1 MAVSSTTS
9 TGINVPEIVT
19 GLMDVERVPLTK
31 LQTQVDE
38 KTLVIST
45 LGVFKSKVSALESA
59 AKALTTP
66 GIYALRD
73 ATSSDA
79 TKVSAT
85 ASNSAAAATYAVKV
99 AQTAQAEAEVIGGFQ
114 SASQVI
120 NLNNLAL
127 TVGTGA
133 DAVTYSPKFATLGA
147 TSAFARN
154 DRITMTLNG
163 QDAQTFTVTSETTPT
178 QVAASI
184 NAAVS
189 AGTLTGVFASVS
201 SGGFLQID
209 SANAIQ
215 GVSVSFDVPGSA
227 SFSSG
232 LVFASGDT
240 VQFTLA
246 DGGQQTFA
254 LTTQT
259 TATTVASA
267 INAAVTAGT
276 LSGVYASVESGALKL
291 TSTDASKGLI
301 ASHTSGATTT
311 NATVTAK
318 TSPTVT
324 STTTDVV
331 SDTFTVANLASSI
344 NSLGAGLQAAVIQ
357 SGTNQYSLS
366 ITSTA
371 TGADNKIAI
380 TGISSSDF
388 QKDRLT
394 LSGTYAVGDVV
405 TLMVNDQPLVY
416 QVTEDDL
423 TGNGDGTGGAVL
435 GNSAAAYLNIATN
448 LATAYN
454 ASTKSGLTPVTATA
468 GTDGTIDLTA
478 DVAGTAFTASVT
490 AGAAAAA
497 MYVATANVVSPATAQ
512 VNKLEIAGRYAAGDV
527 ISLTVNGLALNYTVQ
542 AADVADGGSDA
553 ADHARIATA
562 LAAAYEGSTDA
573 LHTPVDAAAA
583 DNVVTF
589 TAGTAGTSF
598 TASVSKTVAA
608 TSSAGVAVTNLV
620 ANIENLGLTELGG
633 ISAVHNKSGL
643 TDVTI
648 SAVYDG
654 VGWSVVK
661 VPGMPADCIATYDA
675 DAGTLEISSATLSAE
690 LTFTGLVGTPK
701 AGDMLSV
708 DLDAD
713 GDAVNPRIVEHASIE
728 LQTARDAFVS
738 INGQALQ
745 RSSNAID
752 DVVSG
757 VTFNLNTP
765 TVPAA
770 GAITALSSTTFAS
783 GTTDATINVTAGA
796 QDLSSEAVTDFV
808 TAYNDL
814 IGFYKTE
821 TVASTDPA
829 SRGVLNG
836 DSNVRSFMDRLRT
849 LYVQGIRLADGSNI
863 SFSSI
868 GVEFQR
874 DGTLYLDTGT
884 LNTAVSNGLQD
895 KLAAGVTLGYESST
909 SNFTSFLTASLRT
922 TGLISTHISDV
933 EAQQTRIEERI
944 SDWEDKLARIEQ
956 RYYRQYAAL
965 DALLFRLQTTSNALA
980 SAIDSLVNS
989 QKN

>member
-9 TGINVPEIVT
+9 TGINVPEIVS
-19 GLMDVERVPLTK
+19 GLMDVERVPVTK
-31 LQTQVDE
+31 LESQVDE

-73 ATSSDA
+73 TTSSDA

-85 ASNSAAAATYAVKV
+85 ASNSATAATYAVKV
-99 AQTAQAEAEVIGGFQ
+99 AQTAQAEAEVLGGFH
-114 SASQVI
+114 SASQVV
-120 NLNNLAL
+120 NLDSFSL

-133 DAVTYSPKFATLGA
+133 DAVTYSPKFGTLGA
-147 TSAFARN
+147 TSSFSRN

-163 QDAQTFTVTSETTPT
+163 DEAQTFTVTTQTTPA
-178 QVAASI
+178 QVASAI
-184 NAAVS
+184 NAAVT
-189 AGTLTGVFASVS
+189 AGSLSGVFASVS

-215 GVSVSFDVPGSA
+215 GVTVGFDIPGYA
-227 SFSSG
+227 S
-232 LVFASGDT
+232 FASGQTFQAADK

-246 DGGQQTFA
+246 GGVQQTFT

-259 TATTVASA
+259 TAASVATA

-276 LSGVYASVESGALKL
+276 LSGVYASVESGALRL

-301 ASHTSGATTT
+301 ASHVSGATVTA
-311 NATVTAK
+311 ATATAK
-318 TSPTVT
+318 TSPAVT
-324 STTTDVV
+324 ATTSNVV
-331 SDTFTVANLASSI
+331 SDTFSLSNLASAI
-344 NSLGAGLQAAVIQ
+344 NSLGANLQASVIQ
-357 SGTNQYSLS
+357 SGANQYSLS
-366 ITSTA
+366 VSSTL
-371 TGADNKIAI
+371 TGADNTIAI
-380 TGISSSDF
+380 SGITSPDA

-394 LSGTYAVGDVV
+394 LSGTYAVGDVI
-405 TLMVNDQPLVY
+405 TLTVNDRPVLY
-416 QVTEDDL
+416 QVVANDL
-423 TGNGDGTGGAVL
+423 TSDGAGGAAVA
-435 GNSAAAYLNIATN
+435 GNTTTAYKNIAIK
-448 LATAYN
+448 LAAAYN
-454 ASTKSGLTPVTATA
+454 ASGSSAHTPVTVTA
-468 GTDGTIDLTA
+468 GNDGTLDLQA
-478 DVAGTAFTASVT
+478 DTAGTAFTASVS
-490 AGAAAAA
+490 AGATATA
-497 MYVATANVVSPATAQ
+497 MYVSTVNATTPSPVAQ
-512 VNKLEIAGRYAAGDV
+512 VNKLEIAGRFAAGDV
-527 ISLTVNGLALNYTVQ
+527 ISLTVNGLALNYTVA
-542 AADVADGGSDA
+542 AADVADGGSA
-553 ADHARIATA
+553 SADHARIATA
-562 LAAAYEGSTDA
+562 LAAAYEASTDA
-573 LHTPVDAAAA
+573 LHTPVGAAAA
-583 DNVVTF
+583 ANVVTF
-589 TAGTAGTSF
+589 TAGTPGTAF
-598 TASVSKTVAA
+598 TTSVSTTIAA
-608 TSSAGVAVTNLV
+608 TSAAIISAVNLV
-620 ANIENLGLTELGG
+620 ENVSTRGLTAVGG
-633 ISAVHNKSGL
+633 ISDTHNKSGL
-643 TDVTI
+643 ENVTI

-654 VGWSVVK
+654 VAWSVVK
-661 VPGMPADCIATYDA
+661 IPGMPDDCIATYTPA
-675 DAGTLEISSATLSAE
+675 AGTLKISSATLSAE

-713 GDAVNPRIVEHASIE
+713 GDAVNPRIIEHASIE
-728 LQTARDAFVS
+728 LQSARDAFVS

-765 TVPAA
+765 TVPSG

-796 QDLSSEAVTDFV
+796 QDLSAEAVTDFV

-814 IGFYKTE
+814 ISFYKTE
-821 TVASTDPA
+821 TVASTDPD

-836 DSNVRSFMDRLRT
+836 DSNVRSFMDRLRG
-849 LYVQGIRLADGSNI
+849 LYSQGIRLADGSNI
-863 SFSSI
+863 SFGSI

-874 DGTLYLDTGT
+874 DGTLYLDTGA

-922 TGLISTHISDV
+922 TGLISTHLSDV
-933 EAQQTRIEERI
+933 EAQQAQLEERI
-944 SDWEDKLARIEQ
+944 SDWEDKLSRIQ
-956 RYYRQYAAL
+956 DRYYRQYAAL

>member
-9 TGINVPEIVT
+9 TGINVPEIVS
-19 GLMDVERVPLTK
+19 GLMDVERVPVTK

-45 LGVFKSKVSALESA
+45 LGVFQSKVSALESA

-73 ATSSDA
+73 TTSSDA

-99 AQTAQAEAEVIGGFQ
+99 AQTAQAEAEVLGGFQ

-120 NLNNLAL
+120 NLNNFSL

-133 DAVTYSPKFATLGA
+133 NAVTYSPKFGTLGA
-147 TSAFARN
+147 TSSFSRN

-163 QDAQTFTVTSETTPT
+163 DEAQTFTVTTQTTPT
-178 QVAASI
+178 QVASAI
-184 NAAVS
+184 NAAVT
-189 AGTLTGVFASVS
+189 AGTLSGVFASVS
-201 SGGFLQID
+201 DAGKLQID
-209 SANAIQ
+209 AANPIQ
-215 GVSVSFDVPGSA
+215 GVTVGFDVPGYA
-227 SFSSG
+227 T
-232 LVFASGDT
+232 FASGQTFQAADK

-246 DGGQQTFA
+246 DGAQQTFT

-259 TATTVASA
+259 TATSVATA

-276 LSGVYASVESGALKL
+276 LSGVYASVESGALRL
-291 TSTDASKGLI
+291 TSIDASKGLI
-301 ASHTSGATTT
+301 ASHVSGATVTAATT
-311 NATVTAK
+311 TAK
-318 TSPTVT
+318 TSPAVT
-324 STTTDVV
+324 DTTSNVV
-331 SDTFTVANLASSI
+331 SDTFSLSNLASSI
-344 NSLGAGLQAAVIQ
+344 NSLGANLQASVIQ

-366 ITSTA
+366 VRSTL
-371 TGADNKIAI
+371 TGANNII
-380 TGISSSDF
+380 SISGISSEDA

-394 LSGTYAVGDVV
+394 LSGTYAVGDVI
-405 TLMVNDQPLVY
+405 TLTVNDQPLLY
-416 QVTEDDL
+416 QVEADDL
-423 TGNGDGTGGAVL
+423 TDDGIGGAAVA
-435 GNSAAAYLNIATN
+435 GNSSTAYLNIATK
-448 LATAYN
+448 LAAAYN
-454 ASTKSGLTPVTATA
+454 ASIKNGHTPITATA
-468 GTDGTIDLTA
+468 GTDGTLDFQA
-478 DVAGTAFTASVT
+478 DAAGTAFTASVS

-497 MYVATANVVSPATAQ
+497 MYVDTANDAVAPTAQ
-512 VNKLEIAGRYAAGDV
+512 VNKLEIAGRYTAGDV
-527 ISLTVNGLALNYTVQ
+527 LSLTVNGLALNYTVT
-542 AADVADGGSDA
+542 AADVAAGGSAA

-562 LAAAYEGSTDA
+562 LAAAYEASAADE
-573 LHTPVDAAAA
+573 HTPVGAVAA

-589 TAGTAGTSF
+589 TASAPGTAF
-598 TASVSKTVAA
+598 TASVDKTVAA
-608 TSSAGVAVTNLV
+608 TSAASISAINLV
-620 ANIENLGLTELGG
+620 ANVADRGLTAVGG
-633 ISAVHNKSGL
+633 ISATHNKSGL
-643 TDVTI
+643 ENVTI

-654 VGWSVVK
+654 VAWSVVK
-661 VPGMPADCIATYDA
+661 IPGMPDDCIATYTPA
-675 DAGTLEISSATLSAE
+675 AGTLKISSTTLSAE
-690 LTFTGLVGTPK
+690 LTFTGLMGTPK

-728 LQTARDAFVS
+728 LQSARDAFVS

-765 TVPAA
+765 TVPSA

-796 QDLSSEAVTDFV
+796 QDLSAEAVTDFV

-814 IGFYKTE
+814 ISFYKTE
-821 TVASTDPA
+821 TVASTDPD

-836 DSNVRSFMDRLRT
+836 DSNVRSFMDRLRG
-849 LYVQGIRLADGSNI
+849 LYTRGIRLADGSNI
-863 SFSSI
+863 SFGSI

-874 DGTLYLDTGT
+874 DGTLYLDTGD

-922 TGLISTHISDV
+922 TGLISTHLSDV
-933 EAQQTRIEERI
+933 EAQQAQLEERI
-944 SDWEDKLARIEQ
+944 SDWEDKLSRIED

-989 QKN
+989 QKS

>member
-1 MAVSSTTS
+1 MAVSGTTS

-66 GIYALRD
+66 GIYSLRD

-99 AQTAQAEAEVIGGFQ
+99 AQTAQAEAEVVGGFH
-114 SASQVI
+114 SGSQVI
-120 NLNNLAL
+120 NLNSLAL

-147 TSAFARN
+147 TSAFSRN
-154 DRITMTLNG
+154 DRITMTLSG

-178 QVAASI
+178 QVAAAI

-215 GVSVSFDVPGSA
+215 GVAVSFDVPGSA
-227 SFSSG
+227 MFSSS
-232 LVFASGDT
+232 LAFAAGDK

-246 DGGQQTFA
+246 DGAQQTLT

-276 LSGVYASVESGALKL
+276 LAGIYASVDSGSLKL

-301 ASHTSGATTT
+301 ASHITGTTTT
-311 NATVTAK
+311 NAAVTAR

-324 STTTDVV
+324 STTTGVV

-344 NSLGAGLQAAVIQ
+344 NSLGAGLQASVIQ
-357 SGTNQYSLS
+357 SGTNRYSLS
-366 ITSTA
+366 ITSTE
-371 TGADNKIAI
+371 TGAANKIAV
-380 TGISSSDF
+380 TGISTSDF

-405 TLMVNDQPLVY
+405 TLTVNNQPLLY
-416 QVTEDDL
+416 QVVADDL
-423 TGNGDGTGGAVL
+423 TADGIGGAAVA
-435 GNSAAAYLNIATN
+435 GNSTTAYTNISTKVAA
-448 LATAYN
+448 AYN
-454 ASTKSGLTPVTATA
+454 ASSKAGHVTVTASA
-468 GTDGTIDLTA
+468 GTDGTLDLTA
-478 DVAGTAFTASVT
+478 DSAGAAFTSSVT
-490 AGAAAAA
+490 AGSASAS
-497 MYVATANVVSPATAQ
+497 MYVATANDASAPTAQ
-512 VNKLEIAGRYAAGDV
+512 VNKLEIAGRYSAGDV
-527 ISLTVNGLALNYTVQ
+527 ISLTVNGLALNYTIQ
-542 AADVADGGSDA
+542 AADVTDGGSAA

-562 LAAAYEGSTDA
+562 IAAAYEASSDA
-573 LHTPVDAAAA
+573 LHTPVGAVAAA
-583 DNVVTF
+583 NVVTF
-589 TAGTAGTSF
+589 TADSAGTAY
-598 TASVSKTVAA
+598 TASVSQTVATTSTAGA
-608 TSSAGVAVTNLV
+608 TTANLV
-620 ANIENLGLTELGG
+620 ANVEDLGLTGFG
-633 ISAVHNKSGL
+633 AASTSHTP
-643 TDVTI
+643 TDGDYVAT
-648 SAVYDG
+648 YDG
-654 VGWSVVK
+654 VSWVVSGPDN
-661 VPGMPADCIATYDA
+661 VAYSITLSSGTFTINDGSNDIISIADVVGSARAGDRISIGVSGSGAAAT
-675 DAGTLEISSATLSAE
+675 ATLS
-690 LTFTGLVGTPK
+690 
-701 AGDMLSV
+701 
-708 DLDAD
+708 
-713 GDAVNPRIVEHASIE
+713 EHASIE

-765 TVPAA
+765 TLPAA
-770 GAITALSSTTFAS
+770 GAISALSSTTFAS
-783 GTTDATINVTAGA
+783 GTTDATINITAGA

-814 IGFYKTE
+814 ISFYKTE

-829 SRGVLNG
+829 ARGVLNG

-849 LYVQGIRLADGSNI
+849 LYAQGIRLADGSNI

-909 SNFTSFLTASLRT
+909 SNLTSFLTASMRT

-933 EAQQTRIEERI
+933 EAQQSRIEERI